1 MARQVHPDIIG
12 MCAPNSEAFHTN
24 TRLPD
29 YEQYRRLFNGYAMP
43 LAFVDLDLMGENAL
57 EIVRR
62 ANGKRI
68 RVATKSIRCVS
79 VLRRI
84 LEIGS
89 SFQGLMSYSAAEAV
103 FLSRHGFDDILVA
116 YPTWNELQIRSVCEE
131 VGSGKY
137 IALMVDSVEH
147 VFRLNAVAARHG
159 TTLPI
164 CLDIDLSMDLPGLHF
179 GVWRSPVSS
188 VESAL
193 SVFRAVRQSP
203 HLRLDGIMGYEA
215 QIAGVG
221 DKGSGVEPRLIRLL
235 KQRSIPRLR
244 ELRMAV
250 VDALIAQGAVLRI
263 VNGGGTGSLEST
275 AQEVC
280 VTEVT
285 VGSGFYSPTLFD
297 QFREFRHLPAAG
309 FAIEIVRQP
318 KSKTFTCAGGGY
330 VASGAA
336 GRSKL
341 PQPYLPVG
349 AHLVEREA
357 AGEVQTP
364 IVYAGDI
371 QLQLGDPIFMR
382 HAKAGELCEHFN
394 HLHLI
399 SSNNIVGTVPTY
411 RGEGYVFL

>member
-1 MARQVHPDIIG
+1 
-12 MCAPNSEAFHTN
+12 
-24 TRLPD
+24 
-29 YEQYRRLFNGYAMP
+29 
-43 LAFVDLDLMGENAL
+43 
-57 EIVRR
+57 
-62 ANGKRI
+62 
-68 RVATKSIRCVS
+68 
-79 VLRRI
+79 
-84 LEIGS
+84 
-89 SFQGLMSYSAAEAV
+89 
-103 FLSRHGFDDILVA
+103 
-116 YPTWNELQIRSVCEE
+116 
-131 VGSGKY
+131 
-137 IALMVDSVEH
+137 
-147 VFRLNAVAARHG
+147 
-159 TTLPI
+159 
-164 CLDIDLSMDLPGLHF
+164 MDLPGLHF